1 MLLIV
6 VTKYLM
12 RVKCL
17 PPIETKGL
25 SVDDVD
31 DLRKKAFQIM
41 SDEFCKDYEAK
52 SYLYIDCK

>member
-1 MLLIV
+1 
-6 VTKYLM
+6 M

-25 SVDDVD
+25 SEDDVD
-31 DLRKKAFQIM
+31 DLSKKAFQIM
-41 SDEFCKDYEAK
+41 TDEFIRDYEAK

>member
-1 MLLIV
+1 
-6 VTKYLM
+6 M